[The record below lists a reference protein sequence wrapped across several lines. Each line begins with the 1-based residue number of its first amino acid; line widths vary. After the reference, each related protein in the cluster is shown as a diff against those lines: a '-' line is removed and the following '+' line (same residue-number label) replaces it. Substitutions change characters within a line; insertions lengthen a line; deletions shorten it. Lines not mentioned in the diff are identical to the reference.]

1 MKKKNLSL
9 IVSSCGLKY
18 GLVAVMLLLNS
29 FFAVAQS
36 LNDKIDYGINNS
48 SLDEGLRR
56 LEKQSGFRVSFAVQ
70 LVGKYKGITIEKKV
84 RTVKQTIN
92 QLLDNTDLRYQIDGA
107 NILII
112 KAKYIRGKVIDN
124 KHKPIAFANVVLL
137 EKNDSSFVRGVTSGE
152 DGTFLIAC
160 HNDDDCILRCSFVGY
175 ETAYLN
181 GISDNVGD
189 VILHDDAVILKEVV
203 VASERPT
210 YKLTNEGL
218 SVDIKNSLLSKSGTA
233 DDVLS
238 QLPGVGGKDG
248 KFTVFG
254 KGVPQIYLNGRLLRD
269 NSELGRLSSQELKE
283 IVIVRNPGAQYDAEV
298 NSVILVRTIKKQIDN
313 WSISFKHRFEQ
324 AHYFSFLDQLSWNYR
339 KKGLDI
345 FGTLYAENAHSWQK
359 EIYDR
364 TIYTSNV
371 WNVHSKESVNIRNH
385 EYNMM
390 TGINEQIND
399 SNSLGI
405 EYNVILLPYSKSD
418 IYSSSDISS
427 SPEGDGHIDDV
438 DRLSRPSSPNH
449 TVSTYYNGKI
459 GRLCIDFNGDYLYK
473 QDSRDQNTEETSSA
487 LGNKLVTTNEKT
499 WSRLWASKM
508 VLTYPLIGGTMI
520 GGYEYTNT
528 HRSNDFTNQENFLNA
543 VSDEVK
549 ESNLAGFLSYQ
560 CELWKV
566 GVQAGLRYEH
576 VMSDYYDNGIKSEG
590 QSHTY
595 DNFFPNF
602 SLSYKFGKVQT
613 QLSYSMKTRRPVYY
627 QLTSNYQYDD
637 RFYYQQGDPMLR
649 PTNWLDLGLQ
659 VSYSWINFSA
669 SYVNY
674 KHVIFTV
681 DKLYEKDENIIVE
694 TYKNIDKFRSCYA
707 MITLSPKISFWNPVY
722 TFWFTKQF
730 YDASQVGLQGNFE
743 KPRFYCQLRN
753 AFQLPNNLIATL
765 NYVIYGQ
772 GNDGSTYFKTQ
783 QEMDFSLSKSFF
795 KDRLTLN
802 LQAFD
807 VFKTLNRKYN
817 LYTEHLCYNIDTYSD
832 TQSLCLTVSY
842 KFNSVPSKYKGTG
855 AGNDEK
861 ERL

>member
-1 MKKKNLSL
+1 MKKKNISL
-9 IVSSCGLKY
+9 IVSSCELKY
-18 GLVAVMLLLNS
+18 GLVATMLLLNS

-70 LVGKYKGITIEKKV
+70 LVENYKGITIEKKV

-92 QLLDNTDLRYQIDGA
+92 QLLDNTDLRYKIDGA

-112 KAKYIRGKVIDN
+112 KAKYIHGKVIDN

-137 EKNDSSFVRGVTSGE
+137 EKNDSSFVRGMTSGE

-160 HNDDDCILRCSFVGY
+160 HNDDDCILKCSFVGY
-175 ETAYLN
+175 ETAFLN

-189 VILHDDAVILKEVV
+189 VILHDDVVILKEVV

-218 SVDIKNSLLSKSGTA
+218 SVDIKNSLLSKAGTA

-269 NSELGRLSSQELKE
+269 NSELDRLSSQDLKE

-313 WSISFKHRFEQ
+313 WSLSFRHRSEQ
-324 AHYFSFLDQLSWNYR
+324 AHYFSFFDQLSWNYR

-345 FGTLYAENAHSWQK
+345 FGTLYAENNHSWQNS
-359 EIYDR
+359 IYDR
-364 TIYTSNV
+364 TVCTSCV
-371 WNVHSKESVNIRNH
+371 WNAHNEGAVNIRNH
-385 EYNMM
+385 EYNLM
-390 TGINEQIND
+390 TGVNEQIND

-405 EYNVILLPYSKSD
+405 EYNFTLLPYSKTD
-418 IYSSSDISS
+418 IYSLYDISS
-427 SPEGDGHIDDV
+427 NPEGDGHIDYINH
-438 DRLSRPSSPNH
+438 LSRPSGPNH

-459 GRLCIDFNGDYLYK
+459 GNLGIDFNGDYLYK
-473 QDSRDQNTEETSSA
+473 QDSRDQNVEEASTA
-487 LGNKLVTTNEKT
+487 FGNKQISTNEKT
-499 WSRLWASKM
+499 WSRLWASKL
-508 VLTYPLIGGTMI
+508 VLTYPLMGGTVM

-528 HRSNDFTNQENFLNA
+528 HRSNDFTNQENLLNA

-560 CELWKV
+560 CKLWKV
-566 GVQAGLRYEH
+566 DAQAGLRYEH
-576 VMSDYYDNGIKSEG
+576 VVSDYDDGIKNEE
-590 QSHTY
+590 QSRTY

-602 SLSYKFGKVQT
+602 SLNYKLGKVQT

-659 VSYSWINFSA
+659 VSYSWVNFSA

-681 DKLYEKDENIIVE
+681 DKLYEKDKDIIVE
-694 TYKNIDKFRSCYA
+694 TYKNVDKFRSCYA

-730 YDASQVGLQGNFE
+730 YDASQVGLQGNFQ

-753 AFQLPNNLIATL
+753 TFQLPNNFVAML

-783 QEMDFSLSKSFF
+783 QEMDCSLSKSFF

-807 VFKTLNRKYN
+807 IFKTLNRRYN

-832 TQSLCLTVSY
+832 TQSLRLTVSY
-842 KFNSVPSKYKGTG
+842 KFNGVPSKYKGTG